1 MELLTDPH
9 AWLAFLTLSALE
21 IVLGIDNVVFISI
34 LVSRMDEKRGKAV
47 RQFGLLLALVM
58 RIIMLFGLTWLIS
71 LTGSRRHCSWQFV
84 FMARLIL
91 IAGGLFLIAKAT
103 HEIHREIEPASEDTN
118 AATAVADKAFGL
130 VVRPGGC
137 H

>member
-34 LVSRMDEKRGKAV
+34 LVSRMDEKRGRTV
-47 RQFGLLLALVM
+47 RQFGLMLALVM
-58 RIIMLFGLTWLIS
+58 RIVMLFGLTWLMS
-71 LTGSRRHCSWQFV
+71 LRDPVATILGNSFSWHDV
-84 FMARLIL
+84 IL

-103 HEIHREIEPASEDTN
+103 HEIHAEVEADESGDPAARIH
-118 AATAVADKAFGL
+118 AAFMMIVM
-130 VVRPGGC
+130 
-137 H
+137 